1 MIECVNKLIRKERI
15 FIKTR
20 LFLLFSLSILL
31 GACGKQIELYKD
43 LNEQEANEIVAAL
56 DSKKIVAQKIPGKGG
71 IVTVVVAEKDM
82 SEAVRWLNKKGLPR
96 PRRGSLGDIFKK
108 EGVISTPLEERA
120 RYIHALSQELE
131 TTISH
136 MRGVVFARVHVV
148 LPERIAP
155 GEPLQTA
162 SASVFI
168 QHEKNIDPD
177 VLIPSI
183 QKLVSASLP
192 GMVSEDSRKV
202 VVVLL
207 PVEVNEKIEGGMKK

>member
-1 MIECVNKLIRKERI
+1 MVLI
-15 FIKTR
+15 
-20 LFLLFSLSILL
+20 LS
-31 GACGKQIELYKD
+31 ACSKQIELYKD
-43 LNEQEANEIVAAL
+43 LNEQEANEIIAEL
-56 DSKKIVAQKIPGKGG
+56 DHKKIEAKKVSGKGG
-71 IVTVVVAEKDM
+71 MVSVMIPEKDI
-82 SEAVRWLNKKGLPR
+82 STAVRWLEHKGLPR
-96 PRRGSLGDIFKK
+96 PRRNNLGDIFRK

-155 GEPLQTA
+155 GEPLQAA

-207 PVEVNEKIEGGMKK
+207 PVEAYEKTEGEKK

>member
-1 MIECVNKLIRKERI
+1 MLKNKQKIGTIIKKQILISSV
-15 FIKTR
+15 
-20 LFLLFSLSILL
+20 FLLC
-31 GACGKQIELYKD
+31 GCGKQIELYRD
-43 LNEQEANEIVAAL
+43 LGEQEANNVIAEL
-56 DSKKIVAQKIPGKGG
+56 DSKKISAKKNQGKGG
-71 IVTVVVAEKDM
+71 VTVLVDESDM
-82 SEAVRWLNKKGLPR
+82 SEAVRWLEKKGLPR
-96 PRRGSLGDIFKK
+96 AKRVNLGDIFRK

-136 MRGVVFARVHVV
+136 MQGVTFARVHVV

-155 GEPLQTA
+155 GEPLQAA

-168 QHEKNIDPD
+168 QHQKNIDID
-177 VLIPSI
+177 ILIPSV

-192 GMVSEDSRKV
+192 GMAIEDSRKV

-207 PVEVNEKIEGGMKK
+207 PTEGNEKGGGKEK

>member
-1 MIECVNKLIRKERI
+1 MVLI
-15 FIKTR
+15 
-20 LFLLFSLSILL
+20 LS
-31 GACGKQIELYKD
+31 ACSKQIELYKD
-43 LNEQEANEIVAAL
+43 LNEQEANEIIAEL
-56 DSKKIVAQKIPGKGG
+56 DRKKIEAKKMPGKGG
-71 IVTVVVAEKDM
+71 VVSVMIPEKDI
-82 SEAVRWLNKKGLPR
+82 STAVRWLEHKGLPR
-96 PRRGSLGDIFKK
+96 PRRGNLGDIFRK

-155 GEPLQTA
+155 GEPLQAA

-177 VLIPSI
+177 VLIPSV
-183 QKLVSASLP
+183 QKLVGASLP
-192 GMVSEDSRKV
+192 GMANEDSRKV

-207 PVEVNEKIEGGMKK
+207 PVEAYEKTEGGKK

>member
-1 MIECVNKLIRKERI
+1 MV
-15 FIKTR
+15 
-20 LFLLFSLSILL
+20 ILL
-31 GACGKQIELYKD
+31 SACSKQIELYKD
-43 LNEQEANEIVAAL
+43 LNEQEANEIIAEL
-56 DSKKIVAQKIPGKGG
+56 DRKKIEAKKMPGKGG
-71 IVTVVVAEKDM
+71 VVSVVIPEKDI
-82 SEAVRWLNKKGLPR
+82 SAAVRWLERKGLPR
-96 PRRGSLGDIFKK
+96 PRRGNLGDIFRK

-155 GEPLQTA
+155 GEPLQAA

-177 VLIPSI
+177 VLIPSV
-183 QKLVSASLP
+183 QKLVGASLP

-207 PVEVNEKIEGGMKK
+207 PVETHEKTEGEKK